1 MKRIILLMA
10 AVMVAGAMQGQNV
23 IIKKG
28 NEGNRTDPQMVAN
41 GRYLATVDGLD
52 CWLTQSEEGAR
63 GFVEDE
69 DWQVVRLNDDMFPLE
84 RRELLMTEHCVPL
97 AWAVKGKWASMLL
110 VDSSQRKQTTVLK
123 ASVSL
128 DSLQLKDGRV
138 DTVTKFAY
146 AKKDRC
152 HVWGAMSANGE
163 YMGTLSV
170 VQYTERKQYISIATV
185 YDAELKEVWSREF
198 AVGTVECI
206 YITDDGRMLTLGTE
220 REGEEEH
227 FIICVIDRLGGDKFN
242 MTVQC
247 EPVKDM
253 RIVNVLGPQMLCAGL
268 IKSAD
273 AKKDEDLTSGVATLS
288 FNLDSMSIGGFTM
301 RYFQNEDINILTNE
315 KTKKIQRDRE
325 LPDVVPLSYVPT
337 SYGFVMS
344 VGRMVEEKDVN
355 ANGTKTC
362 DYNGVG
368 IHLVAVDATGAVKW
382 VRNVRRNDRQTDSK
396 ALLRTPLFMMGE
408 TLCLVKNE
416 NRKEPGEY
424 IISNDAREY
433 EVGDKSNLVLY
444 RFSEEGD
451 VRKDVLERKTKQA
464 LGAAALRYDGT
475 TLLITVKGSKTRK
488 MEMTLQ

>member
-1 MKRIILLMA
+1 
-10 AVMVAGAMQGQNV
+10 
-23 IIKKG
+23 
-28 NEGNRTDPQMVAN
+28 
-41 GRYLATVDGLD
+41 
-52 CWLTQSEEGAR
+52 
-63 GFVEDE
+63 
-69 DWQVVRLNDDMFPLE
+69 
-84 RRELLMTEHCVPL
+84 
-97 AWAVKGKWASMLL
+97 
-110 VDSSQRKQTTVLK
+110 
-123 ASVSL
+123 
-128 DSLQLKDGRV
+128 
-138 DTVTKFAY
+138 
-146 AKKDRC
+146 
-152 HVWGAMSANGE
+152 
-163 YMGTLSV
+163 
-170 VQYTERKQYISIATV
+170 
-185 YDAELKEVWSREF
+185 
-198 AVGTVECI
+198 
-206 YITDDGRMLTLGTE
+206 MLTLGTE

-227 FIICVIDRLGGDKFN
+227 FIICVIDRRGGDKFN

-268 IKSAD
+268 IKPAD
-273 AKKDEDLTSGVATLS
+273 AKKDENLASGVATLS

-325 LPDVVPLSYVPT
+325 LPDVAPLSYVPT
-337 SYGFVMS
+337 SYGFVMA

-475 TLLITVKGSKTRK
+475 ALLITVKGSKTRK